1 MSEMNIPKTY
11 KLFIGGSFPRSE
23 SGRSREVKNPA
34 GKFVA
39 NIALAS
45 RKDAREAVVAART
58 AQAAWSSA
66 TAYNRGQV
74 IYRIAEVLD
83 GRFEQFVATIREA
96 TGATPKQA
104 STQVQSAIDTLISH
118 AGWTDKFAQ
127 VYGGANPVA
136 GPFFN
141 LTVPEPTGVVAVLV
155 GDQIDFA
162 GLVKAIVSTIT
173 TGNAVL
179 AVVPAGVSLAAIE
192 FAEVLATSDV
202 PAGTVNILTG
212 DVSEIAPWLA
222 SHQDVNGLDLSTL
235 EAELAKNCEELGA
248 ETLKRIQRKSDKGLT
263 ELQRLEAFVEAKTVW
278 HTKSLS

>member
-11 KLFIGGSFPRSE
+11 KLFIGGAFPRSE
-23 SGRSREVKNPA
+23 SGRSREVRNLA

-83 GRFEQFVATIREA
+83 GRFEQFVATIRAA

-104 STQVQSAIDTLISH
+104 SAQVQSAIDTLIYH

-141 LTVPEPTGVVAVLV
+141 LTVPEPTGVVSVLA
-155 GDQIDFA
+155 GEQTDFA
-162 GLVKAIVSTIT
+162 DLIRAIVSVIA
-173 TGNAVL
+173 TGNAVV
-179 AVVPAGVSLAAIE
+179 AVVPTGVSLAAIE

-202 PAGTVNILTG
+202 PVGTVNILTG
-212 DVSEIAPWLA
+212 DASEIAPWLA
-222 SHQDVNGLDLSTL
+222 SHQDVNGLDLSSL
-235 EAELAKNCEELGA
+235 EAELATNCEELGA
-248 ETLKRIQRKSDKGLT
+248 ETLKRILRKSDKGLT
-263 ELQRLEAFVEAKTVW
+263 DLQRLEAFVEAKTVW

>member
-1 MSEMNIPKTY
+1 M
-11 KLFIGGSFPRSE
+11 
-23 SGRSREVKNPA
+23 
-34 GKFVA
+34 
-39 NIALAS
+39 
-45 RKDAREAVVAART
+45 
-58 AQAAWSSA
+58 
-66 TAYNRGQV
+66 

-104 STQVQSAIDTLISH
+104 STQVLSAVDTLISH
-118 AGWTDKFAQ
+118 AGWADKFAQ

-141 LTVPEPTGVVAVLV
+141 LTVPEPTGVVSVLA
-155 GDQIDFA
+155 GEQTDFA
-162 GLVKAIVSTIT
+162 DLIRAIVSVIA
-173 TGNAVL
+173 TGNAVV
-179 AVVPAGVSLAAIE
+179 AVVPTGVSLAAIE

-212 DVSEIAPWLA
+212 DASEIAPWLS
-222 SHQDVNGLDLSTL
+222 SHQDVNGLDLSAL